1 MAADALRIA
10 WPWNETFRR
19 TRLASRSTDP
29 VAYIGFH
36 RLLALRFGVLAIAM
50 CANTTVAQEIDQSAT
65 TTEAVAPQG
74 ELESILIEDHY
85 DTSIGN
91 SDAASQ
97 GTVNGVLLRV
107 MPLLRP
113 GEALETV
120 PGLVVTQHSGDGKA
134 NQYFL
139 RGYNLDHG
147 TDFATSVDGVPVNMP
162 TNAHGQGYS
171 DLNFLIPELVERID
185 YYKGPYFAQFGN
197 FSAAGAADIWY
208 RKSLEHSFA
217 DLTVGAFEYRRALL
231 AGSTSLS
238 RLSFSPGDEA
248 PSLRPNSDLTVL
260 GSVELEQYD
269 GPWTVPENLRKINSL
284 LCVSEGDS
292 ARGWSTGATYYDAGW
307 NSTDQVP
314 LSLIESGRLGRFS
327 ALDPTDGG
335 GTGRDILSGEWH
347 NRDTQGYTKVLAYL
361 QRYRLDLFS
370 NFSYFELR
378 PATGDQF
385 EQWEKR
391 DIFGGQIV
399 EGRSH
404 SVFGHESTT
413 EIGTQFR
420 HDNIGVGLNDTHS
433 RIPFATVTDDEV
445 SETATAIYIQNSTAW
460 TGWFRSLVGLREQV
474 ITMSVMSLVI
484 PENTGSASGSK
495 GLPKLSLIFGPWFQT
510 QLFLNW
516 GKGFH
521 SNDARGVIERID
533 PTTLLPVAPVPTL
546 VGATGKEFGVRTEAI
561 QGLQSSLALWSLN
574 SNSELVY
581 NADSDIGSTSPN
593 GASTRYGVEW
603 NNHFMAGGHLFLD
616 ADLAW
621 THARYT
627 VNNDNG
633 QSGDFIPNAV
643 AKVGLLR
650 ASLEH
655 LGPWSVDIE
664 ARFIGAY
671 PLSQDGT
678 LTTPSST
685 VVNMRIQREFSP
697 HFGVALDV
705 LNVLDRQYFD
715 IAYEQD
721 YRISPTSLI
730 VPDGVTV
737 HPGEPRELRL
747 TLKIKF

>member
-10 WPWNETFRR
+10 WSCNEAIRY
-19 TRLASRSTDP
+19 TRPASRSMVPD
-29 VAYIGFH
+29 VCIGFH
-36 RLLALRFGVLAIAM
+36 RLLALRLGLLAIAI
-50 CANTTVAQEIDQSAT
+50 CTNTAVAQEIDRART
-65 TTEAVAPQG
+65 MVETVAPQG
-74 ELESILIEDHY
+74 ELESIIIEDHY

-120 PGLVVTQHSGDGKA
+120 PGLLVTQHSGDGKA

-147 TDFATSVDGVPVNMP
+147 TDFAISVDGVPVNMP

-185 YYKGPYFAQFGN
+185 YYKGPYVAQFGD

-231 AGSTSLS
+231 AGSTPFS
-238 RLSFSPGDEA
+238 RLGFSPGDEA
-248 PSLRPNSDLTVL
+248 PSPRPTSNLTVL
-260 GSVELEQYD
+260 GAVELEQYD
-269 GPWTVPENLRKINSL
+269 GPWTVPENLHKINSL

-292 ARGWSTGATYYDAGW
+292 AGGWSTGASYYDAGW

-314 LSLIESGRLGRFS
+314 LSLIESGKLGRFS

-335 GTGRDILSGEWH
+335 GTGRDILWGEWH

-361 QRYRLDLFS
+361 QQYRLDLFS

-378 PATGDQF
+378 PATADQF
-385 EQWEKR
+385 EQWEQR

-399 EGRSH
+399 AGRSH
-404 SVFGHESTT
+404 GVFGLESTT
-413 EIGTQFR
+413 EIGMQFR
-420 HDNIGVGLNDTHS
+420 HDNIRVGLNDTQS

-445 SETATAIYIQNSTAW
+445 SETATAIYVQNSTAW
-460 TGWFRSLVGLREQV
+460 TGWFRSLAGLREQG

-484 PENTGSASGSK
+484 PENTGSASASK
-495 GLPKLSLIFGPWFQT
+495 GLPKLSLIFGPWFET
-510 QLFLNW
+510 QFFLNW

-521 SNDARGVIERID
+521 SNDARGVIQRID
-533 PTTLLPVAPVPTL
+533 PTTLLPVVPVPAL
-546 VGATGKEFGVRTEAI
+546 VGATGKEFGVRTQAI

-574 SNSELVY
+574 SNSELIY

-633 QSGDFIPNAV
+633 QSGDLIPNAV

-650 ASLEH
+650 TSLEH
-655 LGPWSVDIE
+655 LGPWSADIE

-678 LTTPSST
+678 LTTPSSI
-685 VVNMRIQREFSP
+685 VVNMRIQREISP
-697 HFGVALDV
+697 HFDVALDL

-721 YRISPTSLI
+721 YRISPTSPI
-730 VPDGVTV
+730 VPNGVTV

-747 TLKIKF
+747 TLKISF